1 MNYNDPDL
9 AVLLK
14 KIEDFICEVGTI
26 ENKYKLYFYHG
37 LPGGS
42 ALINDKGEVIATL
55 RFANFTNAYEIAE
68 DFHKRQN
75 KEIK

>member
-1 MNYNDPDL
+1 MNYNDPEL
-9 AVLLK
+9 IALLK
-14 KIEDFICEVGTI
+14 KIEEFICEVGTI

-42 ALINDKGEVIATL
+42 ALINDKSEIIATL

-68 DFHKRQN
+68 DFYKRKN
-75 KEIK
+75 KSEK